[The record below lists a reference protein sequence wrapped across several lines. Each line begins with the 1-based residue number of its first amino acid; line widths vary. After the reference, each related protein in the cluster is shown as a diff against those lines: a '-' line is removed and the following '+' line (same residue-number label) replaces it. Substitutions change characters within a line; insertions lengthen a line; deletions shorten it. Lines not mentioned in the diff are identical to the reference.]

1 MGGSLTLKMKIE
13 LTLEQALEVHYALL
27 VHTKHDSVEFPSARV
42 ALLREAIGILGEELE
57 KVSDSE

>member
-1 MGGSLTLKMKIE
+1 MKIE
-13 LTLEQALEVHYALL
+13 LTLEQASEVHYALL

-42 ALLREAIGILGEELE
+42 ALIREAIGILGEELE

>member
-1 MGGSLTLKMKIE
+1 MKIE

>member
-1 MGGSLTLKMKIE
+1 MKIE

-27 VHTKHDSVEFPSARV
+27 VHTNHDSVELPSARV

>member
-1 MGGSLTLKMKIE
+1 MTLKMKIE
-13 LTLEQALEVHYALL
+13 LTLEQASEVHYALL